1 MSRHAGLALVLLGSL
16 VGAAA
21 APGATPASPQ
31 EAAPRTDGSVVL
43 PVEEYRALRAKAY
56 PPEREPE
63 APPVEATLTRV
74 DYDLRVAGESA
85 AGEARLTIDVLKD
98 GWVSVAI
105 PGGLL
110 VREARL
116 DGKPVSLVEAPAP
129 HVLLSK
135 TGRSV
140 LSLDVAVPISA
151 GAGSESFTLPAS
163 TSAVTR
169 VGLVVSR
176 PKVELLVGNGFLA
189 ERAEAPGES
198 RFVAHG
204 RAGAALSFSWRQKRE
219 DHRTSQ
225 ALRMRGTITEL
236 VGLGEDGA
244 QVSATVGIEVVQGIA
259 PTVTLAL
266 GEGVVINQ
274 VTGALVA
281 DWEFKPGVLTVTFLE
296 PVEGAARFIVAGEA
310 KTPREG
316 AVPVPLLRL
325 PAAERE
331 TGGLGVE
338 VLGAGE
344 IKDQSP
350 RGLDAAD
357 ASDLG
362 EPIAGRDAPSLVAFR
377 FRPQDGQAVRALSV
391 TVSRYTPQAVL
402 VANVEEARYQVL
414 LTEEGKG
421 LVRARYAVRNNQRSF
436 LAMTLPEGAV
446 LWSASVSGRPVRPGR
461 TESGGLLLP
470 LEKGRAGEDAPAF
483 PVEIVYLGRGPAWEK
498 QGRTRLALPA
508 LDLQVSR
515 TGLVLRHSPR
525 FRLTPDPGAF
535 RGDAYAE
542 PQSTA
547 LRQEV
552 APPPPPSAAPPPAK
566 PEAFEKTKGEED
578 KAQGELKTLLD
589 RYQKEGRSNRVAG
602 VLPVQV
608 PFPEFGSL
616 AFFVSE
622 LTAEGKAPALDFAY
636 RRTGGGR

>member
-1 MSRHAGLALVLLGSL
+1 MARFTGFALVLLSCLIGR
-16 VGAAA
+16 A
-21 APGATPASPQ
+21 ASPQ
-31 EAAPRTDGSVVL
+31 ETPPRTDGSVVL

-56 PPEREPE
+56 PPEKEPE
-63 APPVEATLTRV
+63 PPPVDATLTRL

-85 AGEARLTIDVLKD
+85 VGEARITIDVLKD

-105 PGGLL
+105 PSGLL

-116 DGKPVSLVEAPAP
+116 EGNPVSLIEAPAP

-140 LSLDVAVPISA
+140 LSLDVAVPISSA
-151 GAGSESFTLPAS
+151 AGSESLALPPS
-163 TSAVTR
+163 TAAVTR
-169 VGLVVSR
+169 VGLVIPR
-176 PKVELLVGNGFLA
+176 PKVDLAVGNGFVA
-189 ERAEAPGES
+189 ERAEAAGES

-219 DHRTSQ
+219 NHRTSQ
-225 ALRMRGTITEL
+225 VLRMRGTISEL

-244 QVSATVGIEVVQGIA
+244 QVSATVGIEVVQGVA
-259 PTVTLAL
+259 PAVSVAL
-266 GEGVVINQ
+266 SEGVVINQ
-274 VTGALVA
+274 VTGALVG
-281 DWEFKPGVLTVTFLE
+281 DWEFKPGVLTVSFLE
-296 PVEGAARFIVAGEA
+296 PVEAATRFVVSGEA

-316 AVPVPLLRL
+316 TVPVPLLRL

-344 IKDQSP
+344 IREQSP

-377 FRPQDGQAVRALSV
+377 FRPSEGKAVRSLSV
-391 TVSRYTPQAVL
+391 TVARYTPQAVL

-414 LTEEGKG
+414 LTEEGKD

-436 LAMTLPEGAV
+436 LAVTLPEGAV

-461 TESGGLLLP
+461 TENGDLLLP

-535 RGDAYAE
+535 RVDAYMA
-542 PQSTA
+542 PQSPA
-547 LRQEV
+547 LRQDV
-552 APPPPPSAAPPPAK
+552 PPPPPPPAAPALAKAEAPA
-566 PEAFEKTKGEED
+566 EKAKKDED
-578 KAQGELKTLLD
+578 KAQGELQTLLD

-608 PFPEFGSL
+608 PFPEFGPMTFL
-616 AFFVSE
+616 VSE
-622 LTAEGKAPALDFAY
+622 LTAEGKAPAVDIAY
-636 RRTGGGR
+636 RRTGGGK

>member
-1 MSRHAGLALVLLGSL
+1 MTRLAGLALVVL
-16 VGAAA
+16 
-21 APGATPASPQ
+21 GATVSAGGVASAQ
-31 EAAPRTDGSVVL
+31 SDAAPRTDGWVVL
-43 PVEEYRALRAKAY
+43 PVEDYRALRSKAY
-56 PPEREPE
+56 PVEKDPEP
-63 APPVEATLTRV
+63 PPVEATLTRV
-74 DYDLRVAGESA
+74 DYDLRVSGESA

-116 DGKPVSLVEAPAP
+116 DGKPVSLVDTPAP

-151 GAGSESFTLPAS
+151 AAGSESLTLPAS
-163 TSAVTR
+163 AAAVTR
-169 VGLVVSR
+169 VGLVVPR
-176 PKVELLVGNGFLA
+176 AKVELAVGNGFLA

-225 ALRMRGTITEL
+225 ALRLRGTVSEL

-244 QVSATVGIEVVQGIA
+244 QVSATVGIEVVQGVA
-259 PTVTLAL
+259 PSVTLAL
-266 GEGVVINQ
+266 GDGVVINQ

-296 PVEGAARFIVAGEA
+296 PVEGAARFVVAGEA

-316 AVPVPLLRL
+316 AVPVPLFRL

-331 TGGLGVE
+331 TGGVGVE

-377 FRPQDGQAVRALSV
+377 FRPQDGKAARTLSV

-436 LAMTLPEGAV
+436 LALTLPEGAV
-446 LWSASVSGRPVRPGR
+446 LWSASVSGRAVRPGR
-461 TESGGLLLP
+461 TEAGGLLLP

-483 PVEIVYLGRGPAWEK
+483 PVEIVYLGRGPAWDK
-498 QGRTRLALPA
+498 QGRTRLALPT

-515 TGLVLRHSPR
+515 TGLVLHHPSR
-525 FRLTPDPGAF
+525 FRMTPEPGAF
-535 RGDAYAE
+535 RVDAYAE
-542 PQSTA
+542 PQSAA
-547 LRQEV
+547 LRRDG
-552 APPPPPSAAPPPAK
+552 PPPPPPPAAPVAK
-566 PEAFEKTKGEED
+566 QEAAAGKMKVAEEQD
-578 KAQGELKTLLD
+578 KDQGELKSLLD
-589 RYQKEGRSNRVAG
+589 RFQKEGRSNRVAG

-608 PFPEFGSL
+608 PFPAFGPMD
-616 AFFVSE
+616 FFVAE
-622 LTAEGKAPALDFAY
+622 LTAEGTAPGLDITY

>member
-1 MSRHAGLALVLLGSL
+1 MKRLAGLALVVLGAT
-16 VGAAA
+16 AASGVRVASAQGDA
-21 APGATPASPQ
+21 AP
-31 EAAPRTDGSVVL
+31 PRTEGWVVL
-43 PVEEYRALRAKAY
+43 PVEDYRALRSRAY
-56 PPEREPE
+56 PVEKEPE
-63 APPVEATLTRV
+63 PPPVEATLTRV
-74 DYDLRVAGESA
+74 DYDLRVSGESA

-116 DGKPVSLVEAPAP
+116 DGKPVSLVDVPAP

-151 GAGSESFTLPAS
+151 GAGSESLTLPAS
-163 TSAVTR
+163 ASAVTR
-169 VGLVVSR
+169 VGLVVPR
-176 PKVELLVGNGFLA
+176 AKVDLTVGNGFLT

-204 RAGAALSFSWRQKRE
+204 RAGASLSFSWRQKRE
-219 DHRTSQ
+219 DHRTSL
-225 ALRMRGTITEL
+225 ALRLRGTVSEL

-244 QVSATVGIEVVQGIA
+244 QVSATVGIEVVQGVA
-259 PTVTLAL
+259 PSVTLAL
-266 GEGVVINQ
+266 GDGVVINQ

-296 PVEGAARFIVAGEA
+296 PVEGAARFVVAGEA

-316 AVPVPLLRL
+316 AVPVPLFRL

-331 TGGLGVE
+331 TGGVGVE

-377 FRPQDGQAVRALSV
+377 FRPQDGKAARALSV

-436 LAMTLPEGAV
+436 LALSLPEGAV

-461 TESGGLLLP
+461 TEAGGLLLP

-483 PVEIVYLGRGPAWEK
+483 PVEIVYLGRGPAWDK
-498 QGRTRLALPA
+498 QGRTRLALPI

-515 TGLVLRHSPR
+515 TGLVLHHPRH
-525 FRLTPDPGAF
+525 FRMTPEPGAF
-535 RGDAYAE
+535 RVDAYTE
-542 PQSTA
+542 PQSAA
-547 LRQEV
+547 LRRDV
-552 APPPPPSAAPPPAK
+552 PPPPPPPAAPPALK
-566 PEAFEKTKGEED
+566 PEAGEKRMKDEGD
-578 KAQGELKTLLD
+578 KDQGELKTLLD
-589 RYQKEGRSNRVAG
+589 RFQKEGRSNRVAG

-608 PFPEFGSL
+608 PFPEFGPM

-622 LTAEGKAPALDFAY
+622 LTAEGTAPGLDITY